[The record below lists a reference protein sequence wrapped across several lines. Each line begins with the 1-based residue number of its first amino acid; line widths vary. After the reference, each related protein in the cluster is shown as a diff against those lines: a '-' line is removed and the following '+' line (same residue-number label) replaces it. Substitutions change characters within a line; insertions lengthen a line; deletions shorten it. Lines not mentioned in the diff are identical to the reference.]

1 MSGVLLL
8 ETGGG
13 LEVLT
18 RFADDDAQTSGR
30 LLEPGTLIGPFEVV
44 ERVGHGGMGSVYRAL
59 RRHDG
64 FEQEVAL
71 KIIRSGSVPRDEL
84 LARFRHEQKIL
95 ASLNALGVSRMLD
108 SGVSEDGHPY
118 LVMEYIEGLPLQEYC
133 EQHKLTTRSRLEQL
147 VRLCRII
154 AHCHRR
160 RVIHGDIKSNNVL
173 IDSDGEVRLLD
184 FGIAEMLGTRESP
197 TSDEPRTV
205 AMTLAVASPEQALGE
220 PVTTESDVYQL
231 GLMIYSLLSGTTP
244 HRVRPES
251 EPDTWA
257 TQVTTLPLPS
267 VDEHVRWLKRD
278 RVSDFGDLNDIA
290 RKATAKNPEDRY
302 SSADLLAEDLLSY
315 LDHRPISTR
324 QHDRWYR
331 LGKLMRRNRLAS
343 VLALLLSVALPTA
356 LAVYVQQLNAS
367 RAAAEAAALKASRT
381 LDFISSLFE
390 ISSPENRLGEPVT
403 AKQLLDQGVQK
414 LEPLRQSDPRSFA
427 ELRLEL
433 VGRYL
438 RLVENSAALAL
449 VDDTM
454 AVIRSDKRFS
464 DLLVFALDQQAT
476 ALSGLERHEEA
487 LTLAQQ
493 AWEIFNAAPE
503 DHPKVKR
510 YSLQYSLANASY
522 FLGRLEQ
529 AERESLAALDSL
541 DSEESREAQGNVRIR
556 IHQMLGNVYRR
567 VGDPQVALEQF
578 QLAHDLVVEDYG
590 SDHPEFVRSLGNLS
604 LANWGLG
611 NYEEALALSES
622 VYEANQ
628 RVYGARNKR
637 TSTALG
643 NLALNYVEVGR
654 YDEAIEKLS
663 EQRGIVS
670 ELGLGARSVGNNLH
684 NTGFALQSAGRFREA
699 QQTYEQALNAIV
711 ESSGE
716 DSLWAANMLGNLGEV
731 AVELGEYQQ
740 AETYFERSLN
750 IKQKRLDDT
759 SSGMAWPYYGLGLLD
774 LRRGR
779 LDSAT
784 AHLGEALDRL
794 IATLGQ
800 DHPETAFPLTAL
812 GMLAIEAGDYPQAQ
826 HHLEKALALRSY
838 LPLQAGPRQKT
849 VSALAEALAAQ
860 GKEEE
865 LARLN
870 SLAE

>member
-30 LLEPGTLIGPFEVV
+30 HLEPGTPIGPYEVG
-44 ERVGHGGMGSVYRAL
+44 ERVGHGGMGSVYRAV

-84 LARFRHEQKIL
+84 LARFRHEQRIL

-108 SGVSEDGHPY
+108 SGVSENGHPY
-118 LVMEYIEGLPLQEYC
+118 LVMEYIEGMPLQEYC
-133 EQHKLTTRSRLEQL
+133 EQRELSTRDRLEQL
-147 VRLCRII
+147 IRLCRII

-160 RVIHGDIKSNNVL
+160 GVIHGDIKSNNVL
-173 IDSDGEVRLLD
+173 IDTDGEVRLLD
-184 FGIAEMLGTRESP
+184 FGIAEMLGDREHP
-197 TSDEPRTV
+197 ESDEPRSV

-244 HRVRPES
+244 HRVQPES

-257 TQVTTLPLPS
+257 TQITTLPLPS

-290 RKATAKNPEDRY
+290 RTATAKNPESRY
-302 SSADLLAEDLLSY
+302 RSADLLADDLLSY

-343 VLALLLSVALPTA
+343 ALALLLSVALPTA
-356 LAVYVQQLNAS
+356 LAAYIQQLNAS
-367 RAAAEAAALKASRT
+367 RAAAETAALKASRT

-390 ISSPENRLGEPVT
+390 ISAPENRLGEPVT

-438 RLVENSAALAL
+438 RLAEYGSALDLA
-449 VDDTM
+449 VDTL
-454 AVIRSDKRFS
+454 AVIRSDERYG

-476 ALSGLERHEEA
+476 ALSGLERHAEA

-493 AWEIFNAAPE
+493 AWDLFTVAPE
-503 DHPKVKR
+503 NHPRVKA
-510 YSLQYSLANASY
+510 YLLHYSLANASF

-529 AERESLAALDSL
+529 AEEESLAALGSL
-541 DSEESREAQGNVRIR
+541 DSEEAMEAQGNVKIR
-556 IHQMLGNVYRR
+556 IHQMLGNVSRKM
-567 VGDPQVALEQF
+567 GNPQGALEQF
-578 QLAHDLVVEDYG
+578 QLAHDRVVEEYG
-590 SDHPEFVRSLGNLS
+590 SNHPEFVRSLGNLS

-611 NYEEALALSES
+611 NYGKALALSES
-622 VYEANQ
+622 VYDANR
-628 RVYGARNKR
+628 RVYGARNKH

-663 EQRGIVS
+663 EQQGIVS
-670 ELGLGARSVGNNLH
+670 ELGLGARSVGNNWH
-684 NTGFALQSAGRFREA
+684 NTGFALQSAGRYREA
-699 QQTYEQALNAIV
+699 QQSYEQALDAIV
-711 ESSGE
+711 EASGE

-731 AVELGEYQQ
+731 AVELGEFQQ
-740 AETYFERSLN
+740 AEAYFERSLN

-759 SSGMAWPYYGLGLLD
+759 SSGMAWPYYGMGLLD

-812 GMLAIEAGDYPQAQ
+812 GMLAIEAGDYAEAQ
-826 HHLEKALALRSY
+826 RHLEKALALRSH
-838 LPLQAGPRQKT
+838 LPSQAGPRQQT

-860 GKEEE
+860 GKEDE
-865 LARLN
+865 LARLR
-870 SLAE
+870 AQVE